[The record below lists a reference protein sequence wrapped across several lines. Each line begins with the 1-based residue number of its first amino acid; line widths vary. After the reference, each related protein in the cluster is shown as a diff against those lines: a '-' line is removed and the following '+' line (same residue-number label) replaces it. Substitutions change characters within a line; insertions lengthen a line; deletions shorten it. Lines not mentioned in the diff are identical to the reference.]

1 MTILQLAFLGILIIV
16 CCQDIRRMEI
26 KDSCHIAI
34 AVLAVIGV
42 FIEPE
47 ISVISRLLGAL
58 CISVPMLALA
68 LVIPGAF
75 GGGDIKLMA
84 AAGLFLGWKA
94 AVVSAAAAIFAA
106 GGYALFLLLKERVDK
121 KQCFPLGPFLST
133 GLTVGALWG
142 ESLWQLWI
150 SL

>member
-1 MTILQLAFLGILIIV
+1 MLILQLAFLGILIIV

-47 ISVISRLLGAL
+47 MDLASRLLGAL

-68 LVIPGAF
+68 VVIPGAF

-94 AVVSAAAAIFAA
+94 AAVSAAAAIFAA
-106 GGYALFLLLKERVDK
+106 GGYALFLLLKKRADK
-121 KQCFPLGPFLST
+121 KQRFPLGPFLSA
-133 GLTVGALWG
+133 GLAVGALWG
-142 ESLWQLWI
+142 ESLWQLWV
-150 SL
+150 SR

>member
-47 ISVISRLLGAL
+47 ISVILRLLGAL

-94 AVVSAAAAIFAA
+94 AVVSAAATIFAA
-106 GGYALFLLLKERVDK
+106 GGYALFLLLKEKADK

-133 GLTVGALWG
+133 GLAVGALWG

>member
-1 MTILQLAFLGILIIV
+1 MLILQLAFLGILIIV

-47 ISVISRLLGAL
+47 MDLTSRLLGAL

-68 LVIPGAF
+68 VVIPGAF

-84 AAGLFLGWKA
+84 AAGLFLGWKSA
-94 AVVSAAAAIFAA
+94 AVSAAAAIFAA
-106 GGYALFLLLKERVDK
+106 GGYALFLLLKKRADK
-121 KQCFPLGPFLST
+121 KQCFPLGPFLSA
-133 GLTVGALWG
+133 GLAVGALWG
-142 ESLWQLWI
+142 ESLWQLWV
-150 SL
+150 SR